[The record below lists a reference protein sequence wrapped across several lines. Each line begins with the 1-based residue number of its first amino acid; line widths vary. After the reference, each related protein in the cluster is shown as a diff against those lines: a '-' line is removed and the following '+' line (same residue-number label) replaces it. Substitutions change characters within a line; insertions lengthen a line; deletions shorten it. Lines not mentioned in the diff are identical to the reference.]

1 MPKTDSLIII
11 PARMAATRLPGKP
24 LALINDEPMIVHVWK
39 RACQSEAG
47 PVIVAC
53 GDIEIKETIE
63 KYGGKAILT
72 DPSLP
77 SGSDRVWSAAEIY
90 DPGGKFNIIVNVQG
104 DQPTLDPKHISR
116 TIDALRDSNSNM
128 STLIT
133 PINNQDEVNDPSVIK
148 VAIDFQEN
156 TNVATALYFSR
167 NPIPYGEG
175 PLYHHVGIYGFTR
188 ASLKKFV
195 SIKPSELEKRER
207 LEQLR
212 ALTNGFKISAYLV
225 DHSPPSVDT
234 PEDLERVRTILE
246 NN

>member
-53 GDIEIKETIE
+53 GEIEIKETIE

-72 DPSLP
+72 DPNLP

-90 DPGGKFNIIVNVQG
+90 DPNGKFDIIVNVQG
-104 DQPTLDPKHISR
+104 DQPTLDPKHISK

>member
-24 LALINDEPMIVHVWK
+24 LALIKDEPMIVHVWK

-90 DPGGKFNIIVNVQG
+90 DPGGKFNIIV
-104 DQPTLDPKHISR
+104 TS
-116 TIDALRDSNSNM
+116 
-128 STLIT
+128 
-133 PINNQDEVNDPSVIK
+133 
-148 VAIDFQEN
+148 
-156 TNVATALYFSR
+156 
-167 NPIPYGEG
+167 
-175 PLYHHVGIYGFTR
+175 
-188 ASLKKFV
+188 
-195 SIKPSELEKRER
+195 
-207 LEQLR
+207 
-212 ALTNGFKISAYLV
+212 
-225 DHSPPSVDT
+225 
-234 PEDLERVRTILE
+234 
-246 NN
+246 

>member
-53 GDIEIKETIE
+53 GEIEIKETIE

-72 DPSLP
+72 DPNLP

-90 DPGGKFNIIVNVQG
+90 DPNGKFDIIVNVQG

-188 ASLKKFV
+188 TSLKKFV

-234 PEDLERVRTILE
+234 PEDLERVRMILA

>member
-1 MPKTDSLIII
+1 
-11 PARMAATRLPGKP
+11 
-24 LALINDEPMIVHVWK
+24 
-39 RACQSEAG
+39 
-47 PVIVAC
+47 
-53 GDIEIKETIE
+53 
-63 KYGGKAILT
+63 
-72 DPSLP
+72 
-77 SGSDRVWSAAEIY
+77 
-90 DPGGKFNIIVNVQG
+90 
-104 DQPTLDPKHISR
+104 
-116 TIDALRDSNSNM
+116 M

-133 PINNQDEVNDPSVIK
+133 PINNQDEINDPSVIK

>member
-53 GDIEIKETIE
+53 GEIEIKETIE

-72 DPSLP
+72 DPNLP

-90 DPGGKFNIIVNVQG
+90 DPNGKFDIIVNVQG

-133 PINNQDEVNDPSVIK
+133 PINNQGEVNDPSVIK

-167 NPIPYGEG
+167 NPIPYVEG

-188 ASLKKFV
+188 TSLKKFV

-234 PEDLERVRTILE
+234 PEDLERVRMILA

>member
-53 GDIEIKETIE
+53 GEIEIKETIE

-72 DPSLP
+72 DPNLP

-90 DPGGKFNIIVNVQG
+90 DPNGKFDIIVNVQG

-133 PINNQDEVNDPSVIK
+133 PINNQGEVNDPSVIK

-234 PEDLERVRTILE
+234 PEDLERVRMILA

>member
-104 DQPTLDPKHISR
+104 DQPTLDPKHISK

-133 PINNQDEVNDPSVIK
+133 PINNQDEINDPSVIK